1 MQLTRLEIKGFK
13 SFGDKVTI
21 NFNEGVT
28 GIVGPNGCGKSNV
41 IDAMRWV
48 LGEQSTKALRSEK
61 MENIIFNGSK
71 NRKQSQL
78 AEVSLSFD
86 NTKNI
91 LPTAYSQVTVTRKL
105 YRNGDSEYRL
115 NDVQC
120 RLKDITDL
128 FLDTGIGSDSYS
140 IIELKM
146 VDEIISNKEHS
157 RRSLFEE
164 ASGISKYKLRKKQ
177 TFSKLKDT
185 ETDLERVEDLLFEI
199 EKNLKTLE
207 SQARKAERYYKLKEQ
222 YRALSVQLATH
233 RIAFFRTDLNALE
246 AQEQNQ
252 QVNRTELSTKIDNQ
266 EADLQKLKLG
276 SIHQEKNLSVQQ
288 KATNELIS
296 KIRAYESEK
305 KVKNEQMRFLQ
316 EKETRLTGEL
326 EKDKNQVNHIKY
338 NIKRLNE
345 EVVIETELFIKIE
358 SDLKLLKSTLDT
370 LREQQQTEK
379 NRLDNL
385 TKSISD
391 FQNQVYQAQKDI
403 DILNIQKDALVQ
415 ESNRNV
421 DDTETKTSEL
431 KAFDHALAELDL
443 QVADKQNYIKQLKD
457 AEETLKEK
465 LADSETVL
473 SFNKEKLTA
482 ENRKKDAK
490 QNEYNLTKSLVDSLE
505 GFPESIRFL
514 KKNSTFAKTAL
525 LLSDILFCN
534 EDYRIAIENYLEPV
548 MNHYVVDKYGDAVVA
563 INLLTDASRG
573 RANFFILENIPDKN
587 ISTTTHEGLIAA
599 LSVVEVDKKY
609 QQLCNLLL
617 QNVYIAVTEQENI
630 FKVNPTESFTIL
642 AKSGKYAQTKFTL
655 AGGSIGLFEGKR
667 IGRAKNLE
675 NLVKGIKQ
683 SDSLIN
689 QYNLA
694 IKTATD
700 NIFNLKEASQI
711 DQINTLQ
718 QELNRLNNEHISVQ
732 TRRDQYQEFITT
744 SENRKSDIL
753 QKIVTIEKSLSEKLP
768 ALIEL
773 QKKQQEDHLNLH
785 EQQLNYQELAEQVN
799 ESAGKYNQDNIRFH
813 QQQNKLSGLEKDLDY
828 RFVQEEALNKRIE
841 QNDKELQE
849 TLTQITATLQ
859 HTDLSDDTLLDM
871 YQQREEMEKGLA
883 EAEKEYFA
891 SKGNINELESAITQI
906 RKNREET
913 DFVLTELKDKK
924 NTLKIDLNSL
934 KERLAVEF
942 NIDIND
948 LLEGEDEVETEN
960 EVEVKTEVEAK
971 TEAEVK
977 TESEF
982 DLRQKVEK
990 MKRNL
995 DEFGAINSMAME
1007 AFKEMEERYV
1017 FIQNQKK
1024 DLHTAKTDLL
1034 QTIKEIDDTA
1044 KDKFMEAFTQAREH
1058 FIVVFRSLFNEE
1070 DSCDLILSDINNP
1083 LEADIDIIA
1092 RPKGKRPLSIN
1103 QLSGGEKTL
1112 TATALLFSLYLLKP
1126 APFCIFDEVDAPLDD
1141 TNIDKFNN
1149 IIRKFSDQSQFIIVS
1164 HNKRTIA
1171 STDIIYGVTMVETG
1185 VSRVVAV
1192 DMREVAA

>member
-28 GIVGPNGCGKSNV
+28 AIVGPNGCGKSNV

-61 MENIIFNGSK
+61 MENIIFNGTK
-71 NRKQSQL
+71 NRKQAQL

-146 VDEIISNKEHS
+146 VDEIITNKEHS

-177 TFSKLKDT
+177 TFNKLKDT
-185 ETDLERVEDLLFEI
+185 EADLERVEDLLFEI

-222 YRALSVQLATH
+222 YRELSIQLATH
-233 RIAFFRTDLNALE
+233 RIAFFRTDLDALE
-246 AQEQNQ
+246 TQEQNQ
-252 QVNRTELSTKIDNQ
+252 QVNRSELSTRIDQQ
-266 EADLQKLKLG
+266 EAELQKLKLG
-276 SIHQEKNLSVQQ
+276 SINQERNLSVQQ
-288 KATNELIS
+288 KATNELVS
-296 KIRAYESEK
+296 KIRTYESEK
-305 KVKNEQMRFLQ
+305 KIKNEQMRFLQ
-316 EKETRLTGEL
+316 EKETRLAGEL
-326 EKDKNQVNHIKY
+326 EKDKNQLSHIKY

-345 EVVIETELFIKIE
+345 EVLTETEVFNRLE
-358 SDLKLLKSTLDT
+358 ADLKLLKSTLNT

-379 NRLDNL
+379 NRTDRLI
-385 TKSISD
+385 KSLND
-391 FQNQVYQAQKDI
+391 LQNQVYQSQKEI

-415 ESNRNV
+415 ETNRNEG
-421 DDTETKTSEL
+421 DAETKTLEL
-431 KAFDHALAELDL
+431 KAFDHALAELDI
-443 QVADKQNYIKQLKD
+443 QVSEKQRNIKQLKE
-457 AEETLKEK
+457 AEKILKEK
-465 LADSETVL
+465 LAASEITL
-473 SFNKEKLTA
+473 ASNKEKLNA

-490 QNEYNLTKSLVDSLE
+490 QNEYNLTKSLVESLE
-505 GFPESIRFL
+505 GYPESIRFL
-514 KKNSTFAKTAL
+514 KKNNSFSKSAL
-525 LLSDILFCN
+525 LLSDILFCH

-548 MNHYVVDKYGDAVVA
+548 MNHYVVDEYADAVQA
-563 INLLTDASRG
+563 INLLTDSSRG
-573 RANFFILENIPDKN
+573 RANFFILENVPDKN
-587 ISTTTHEGLIAA
+587 PVLIPQEGLVPA
-599 LSVVEVDKKY
+599 LSVIDVDKKY
-609 QQLCNLLL
+609 QNLCNLLL
-617 QNVYIAVTEQENI
+617 QNVYLAVAAQEQI
-630 FKVNPTESFTIL
+630 FRESPAESLTIL
-642 AKSGKYAQTKFTL
+642 AKNGKYAQSRFTL
-655 AGGSIGLFEGKR
+655 SGGSVGLFEGKR
-667 IGRAKNLE
+667 IGRVKNLE
-675 NLVKGIKQ
+675 NLAKEIKA
-683 SDSLIN
+683 SESLIN
-689 QYNLA
+689 QYTA
-694 IKTATD
+694 VIKAEND
-700 NIFNLKEASQI
+700 QIFSLKEASKVNV
-711 DQINTLQ
+711 INTLQ
-718 QELNRLNNEHISVQ
+718 QELNRLSNEQISVQ

-744 SENRKSDIL
+744 SENRKTDIA
-753 QKIVTIEKSLSEKLP
+753 QKIASIEKSLQEKLP
-768 ALIEL
+768 ALVEL
-773 QKKQQEDHLNLH
+773 QQKQQQEHLNLQ
-785 EQQLNYQELAEQVN
+785 EQQLNYQELADQVN
-799 ESAGKYNQDNIRFH
+799 DSAGKYNQDNIRFH
-813 QQQNKLSGLEKDLDY
+813 QQQNKLAGLEKDLDY
-828 RFVQEEALNKRIE
+828 RFVQEEALDKRIA

-859 HTDLSDDTLLDM
+859 HTDLSDDTLLEM
-871 YQQREEMEKGLA
+871 YQQREDLEKGLA
-883 EAEKEYFA
+883 DIEKEYFE
-891 SKGNINELESAITQI
+891 SKGTINDLEGNIAVI

-913 DFVLTELKDKK
+913 DFLLTEIKDKK
-924 NTLKIDLNSL
+924 NSLKIDLNSL

-948 LLEGEDEVETEN
+948 LLETEIAIETL
-960 EVEVKTEVEAK
+960 
-971 TEAEVK
+971 
-977 TESEF
+977 ESEF
-982 DLRQKVEK
+982 EIRQKVEK
-990 MKRNL
+990 MKRQL

-1024 DLHTAKTDLL
+1024 DLNTAKADLL

-1044 KDKFMEAFTQAREH
+1044 KEKFMQAFTQAREH
-1058 FIVVFRSLFNEE
+1058 FIIVFRSLFNEE

-1171 STDIIYGVTMVETG
+1171 STDIIYGVTMVEQG

-1192 DMREVAA
+1192 DLREVAA

>member
-21 NFNEGVT
+21 NFNEGIT
-28 GIVGPNGCGKSNV
+28 AIVGPNGCGKSNV

-61 MENIIFNGSK
+61 MENIIFNGTK
-71 NRKQSQL
+71 NRKQAQL

-91 LPTAYSQVTVTRKL
+91 LPTAYATVTITRKL

-128 FLDTGIGSDSYS
+128 FLDTGIGADSYS

-146 VDEIISNKEHS
+146 VDEIITNKEHS

-177 TFSKLKDT
+177 TFNKLKDT
-185 ETDLERVEDLLFEI
+185 EADLERVEDLLFEI

-207 SQARKAERYYKLKEQ
+207 NQARKAERYYKLKEQ
-222 YRALSVQLATH
+222 YRDLSVQLATH

-246 AQEQNQ
+246 TQEQNQ
-252 QVNRTELSTKIDNQ
+252 QLNRTELSATIDSS
-266 EADLQKLKLG
+266 EALLQKLKLE
-276 SIHQEKNLSVQQ
+276 SINQEKNLSVQQ
-288 KATNELIS
+288 KATNELVS

-316 EKETRLTGEL
+316 EKETRLAGEL
-326 EKDKNQVNHIKY
+326 EKDKNQLNHIKY

-345 EVVIETELFIKIE
+345 EILSETESFNRLE
-358 SDLKLLKSTLDT
+358 NDLKQLKAVVDT

-385 TKSISD
+385 VKSVND
-391 FQNQVYQAQKDI
+391 LQNQVYQSQKEI

-421 DDTETKTSEL
+421 GDTETKTAEL
-431 KAFDHALAELDL
+431 KAFDHALAELDV
-443 QVADKQNYIKQLKD
+443 QINSHQININQLK
-457 AEETLKEK
+457 AEEEILKTQLAEAEQDQINFKEK
-465 LADSETVL
+465 LS
-473 SFNKEKLTA
+473 A

-514 KKNSTFAKTAL
+514 KKHQSFAKSAL

-534 EDYRIAIENYLEPV
+534 EDYRVAIENYLEPV
-548 MNHYVVDKYGDAVVA
+548 MNHYVVDHYTDAVQA

-573 RANFFILENIPDKN
+573 RANFFILENIPEK
-587 ISTTTHEGLIAA
+587 THSVNEQAGLISA
-599 LSVVEVDKKY
+599 LSVIEVDKKY
-609 QQLCNLLL
+609 QSLCNLLL
-617 QNVYIAVTEQENI
+617 QNVYIATGEQENT
-630 FKVNPTESFTIL
+630 FKEKPAENHTIL
-642 AKSGKYAQTKFTL
+642 AKNGKYAQTKFTL
-655 AGGSIGLFEGKR
+655 AGGSVGLFEGKR

-675 NLVKGIKQ
+675 NLAKEIKAAE
-683 SDSLIN
+683 SLIN
-689 QYNLA
+689 QYQSA
-694 IKTATD
+694 IDSATEK
-700 NIFNLKEASQI
+700 ISQLKSATKSEE
-711 DQINTLQ
+711 INTLQ
-718 QELNRLNNEHISVQ
+718 QVLNRLNNEHISLQ

-744 SENRKSDIL
+744 SENRKTDIA
-753 QKIVTIEKSLSEKLP
+753 QKIISIEQALAEKLP
-768 ALIEL
+768 ALVQL
-773 QKKQQEDHLNLH
+773 QKNQQEAHLNLQ
-785 EQQLNYQELAEQVN
+785 EQQLNYQEIADQVN
-799 ESAGKYNQDNIRFH
+799 ENAGKYNQENIRFH
-813 QQQNKLSGLEKDLDY
+813 QQQNKLANLEKDLDY
-828 RFVQEEALNKRIE
+828 RFVQEETLNKRIA

-859 HTDLSDDTLLDM
+859 HTDLSDDTLLAM

-883 EAEKEYFA
+883 EAEKEYFD
-891 SKGNINELESAITQI
+891 SKGNINEAENNLSNI
-906 RKNREET
+906 RKNREEA
-913 DFVLTELKDKK
+913 DFLLAEIKDKK
-924 NTLKIDLNSL
+924 NALKIDLNAL
-934 KERLAVEF
+934 KERLSVEF

-948 LLEGEDEVETEN
+948 LIESET
-960 EVEVKTEVEAK
+960 A
-971 TEAEVK
+971 AEVV
-977 TESEF
+977 ESEF

-990 MKRNL
+990 MKRQL

-1007 AFKEMEERYV
+1007 AFKEMEERYA

-1024 DLHTAKTDLL
+1024 DLNAAKTDLL

-1044 KDKFMEAFTQAREH
+1044 KEKFMQAFTQARAH

-1070 DSCDLILSDINNP
+1070 DSCDLILSDPQNP
-1083 LEADIDIIA
+1083 LDSDIDIIA

-1171 STDIIYGVTMVETG
+1171 STDIIYGVTMVEQG

-1192 DMREVAA
+1192 DLREVAA

>member
-1 MQLTRLEIKGFK
+1 MQLTKLEIKGFK

-28 GIVGPNGCGKSNV
+28 AIVGPNGCGKSNV

-48 LGEQSTKALRSEK
+48 LGEQSTRALRSEK
-61 MENIIFNGSK
+61 MENIIFNGTK
-71 NRKQSQL
+71 NRKQAQL

-91 LPTAYSQVTVTRKL
+91 LPTAYSSVTITRKL

-146 VDEIISNKEHS
+146 VDEIISNKENS

-177 TFSKLKDT
+177 TFNKLKDT
-185 ETDLERVEDLLFEI
+185 EADLERVEDLLFEI

-207 SQARKAERYYKLKEQ
+207 NQAKKAERYYKLKEQ
-222 YRALSVQLATH
+222 YRELSVQLAAH
-233 RIAFFRTDLNALE
+233 RISFFRTDLTALE
-246 AQEQNQ
+246 TQEQNQ
-252 QVNRTELSTKIDNQ
+252 QVNRTELSTQIDSG
-266 EADLQKLKLG
+266 EAGLQKLKLE
-276 SIHQEKNLSVQQ
+276 SINQEKNLSVQQ
-288 KATNELIS
+288 KATNEVVS

-316 EKETRLTGEL
+316 EKETRLSAEL

-345 EVVIETELFIKIE
+345 EVLTETEVFNRVE
-358 SDLKLLKSTLDT
+358 SDLKALKASLDT

-379 NRLDNL
+379 NRTDNL
-385 TKSISD
+385 IKSVSEL
-391 FQNQVYQAQKDI
+391 QNQVYASQKEI

-415 ESNRNV
+415 ETNRNV
-421 DDTETKTSEL
+421 DDTETKSMEL
-431 KAFDHALAELDL
+431 KAFDHALAELDI
-443 QVADKQNYIKQLKD
+443 QVREKQATIKNLTE
-457 AEETLKEK
+457 AEEVLKEK
-465 LADSETVL
+465 LSNAEFNL
-473 SFNKEKLTA
+473 SSNKEKLNA

-514 KKNSTFAKTAL
+514 KKNSSFSKNAL
-525 LLSDILFCN
+525 LLSDILFCD

-548 MNHYVVDKYGDAVVA
+548 MNHYVVEKYADAVQA

-587 ISTTTHEGLIAA
+587 ASVVNQEGLISA
-599 LSVVEVDKKY
+599 LEVTEVDKKY
-609 QQLCNLLL
+609 QNLCNLLL
-617 QNVYIAVTEQENI
+617 QNVFIAVNEQENL
-630 FKVNPTESFTIL
+630 FKQNANTNITIL
-642 AKSGKYAQTKFTL
+642 AKNAKYAQTKFTL
-655 AGGSIGLFEGKR
+655 SGGSVGLFEGKR

-675 NLVKGIKQ
+675 NLAREIK
-683 SDSLIN
+683 SSETLIN
-689 QYNLA
+689 QYNTA
-694 IKTATD
+694 ISVETD
-700 NIFNLKEASQI
+700 NIFNLKEASKVNQLA
-711 DQINTLQ
+711 TLQ
-718 QELNRLNNEHISVQ
+718 QEMNRLNNEHISVQ

-744 SENRKSDIL
+744 SENRKTDIA
-753 QKIVTIEKSLSEKLP
+753 QKIVSIEQMLSEKLP
-768 ALIEL
+768 ALIML
-773 QKKQQEDHLNLH
+773 QKNQQEAHLNLQ
-785 EQQLNYQELAEQVN
+785 EQQINYQEIADSVN
-799 ESAGKYNQDNIRFH
+799 ESATKFNQDNIRFH

-828 RFVQEEALNKRIE
+828 RFVQEEALNKRISL
-841 QNDKELQE
+841 NDKELQE
-849 TLTQITATLQ
+849 ALIEITNTLQ
-859 HTDLSDDTLLDM
+859 LTDLSDDTLLEM

-883 EAEKEYFA
+883 EAEKDYFD
-891 SKGNINELESAITQI
+891 SKGNINEVETNLTTL

-913 DFVLTELKDKK
+913 DFILTEIKDKK

-948 LLEGEDEVETEN
+948 LLETETE
-960 EVEVKTEVEAK
+960 V
-971 TEAEVK
+971 

-982 DLRQKVEK
+982 ELRQKVEK
-990 MKRNL
+990 MKRQL

-1007 AFKEMEERYV
+1007 AYKEMDERYT

-1024 DLHTAKTDLL
+1024 DLNAAKSDLL

-1044 KDKFMEAFTQAREH
+1044 KEKFMQAFTQAREH
-1058 FIVVFRSLFNEE
+1058 FIVVFRSLFNDE
-1070 DSCDLILSDINNP
+1070 DSCDLILSDTVNP

-1171 STDIIYGVTMVETG
+1171 STDIIYGVTMVEQG

-1192 DMREVAA
+1192 DLREVAA

>member
-1 MQLTRLEIKGFK
+1 MQLTKLEIKGFK

-28 GIVGPNGCGKSNV
+28 AIVGPNGCGKSNV

-61 MENIIFNGSK
+61 MENIIFNGTK
-71 NRKQSQL
+71 NRKQAQL

-146 VDEIISNKEHS
+146 VDEIITNKEHS

-177 TFSKLKDT
+177 TFNKLKDT
-185 ETDLERVEDLLFEI
+185 EADLERVEDLLFEI

-207 SQARKAERYYKLKEQ
+207 NQARKAERYYKLKEQ
-222 YRALSVQLATH
+222 YRELSIQLATH
-233 RIAFFRTDLNALE
+233 RIAFFRTDLNVLE
-246 AQEQNQ
+246 TQEQNQ
-252 QVNRTELSTKIDNQ
+252 QVARTELSTRIDQ
-266 EADLQKLKLG
+266 TEADLQKLKLG

-288 KATNELIS
+288 KATNELVS
-296 KIRAYESEK
+296 KIRSYESEK
-305 KVKNEQMRFLQ
+305 KVKNEQVRFLQ
-316 EKETRLTGEL
+316 EKETRLAGEL
-326 EKDKNQVNHIKY
+326 EKDKNQLNHIKY

-345 EVVIETELFIKIE
+345 EVLTETEVFNRLE
-358 SDLKLLKSTLDT
+358 SDLKTLKSALDT
-370 LREQQQTEK
+370 LREQQQIEK
-379 NRLDNL
+379 NRTDNL
-385 TKSISD
+385 VKSLSEL
-391 FQNQVYQAQKDI
+391 QNQVYQAQKEI
-403 DILNIQKDALVQ
+403 DIFNIQKDALVQ
-415 ESNRNV
+415 ETNRNV
-421 DDTETKTSEL
+421 DDTETKTLEL
-431 KAFDHALAELDL
+431 KAFDHALAELDI
-443 QVADKQNYIKQLKD
+443 QITEKQQSIKQLKET
-457 AEETLKEK
+457 EEILKEQ
-465 LADSETVL
+465 LAESDLNLTS
-473 SFNKEKLTA
+473 NKEKLTS

-514 KKNSTFAKTAL
+514 KKNNAFAKNAL
-525 LLSDILFCN
+525 LLSDVLFCS

-548 MNHYVVDKYGDAVVA
+548 MNHYVVDYYADALQAV
-563 INLLTDASRG
+563 NLLTDATRG
-573 RANFFILENIPDKN
+573 RANFFILEHIQERNLPV
-587 ISTTTHEGLIAA
+587 SHHEGLISA
-599 LSVVEVDKKY
+599 LAVIEVDKKY
-609 QQLCNLLL
+609 QHLCNLLL
-617 QNVYIAVTEQENI
+617 QNVYLATDEQESL
-630 FKVNPTESFTIL
+630 FKKSPAESLTIL
-642 AKSGKYAQTKFTL
+642 AKNGKYAQTKFTL
-655 AGGSIGLFEGKR
+655 SGGSVGLFEGKR

-675 NLVKGIKQ
+675 NLAKEIKQ
-683 SDSLIN
+683 SESLIN
-689 QYNLA
+689 QYNQA
-694 IKTATD
+694 ISAATEQ
-700 NIFNLKEASQI
+700 ILQLKDASKVN
-711 DQINTLQ
+711 QINTIQ
-718 QELNRLNNEHISVQ
+718 QELNRLSNEQIFVQ

-744 SENRKSDIL
+744 SENRKTDIA
-753 QKIVTIEKSLSEKLP
+753 QKIVSIEKSLSEKLP

-773 QKKQQEDHLNLH
+773 QKKQQQDHVNLQ
-785 EQQLNYQELAEQVN
+785 EQQLNYQDIADQVN
-799 ESAGKYNQDNIRFH
+799 DSAQKYNQDNIRFH
-813 QQQNKLSGLEKDLDY
+813 QQQNKLSSLEKDLDY
-828 RFVQEEALNKRIE
+828 RFVQEEALDKRIA

-849 TLTQITATLQ
+849 TLLQITATLQ
-859 HTDLSDDTLLDM
+859 HTDLSDDTLLEM

-883 EAEKEYFA
+883 EAEKEYFDR
-891 SKGNINELESAITQI
+891 KGNINELENSLTNI

-913 DFVLTELKDKK
+913 DFLLTEIKDKK

-948 LLEGEDEVETEN
+948 LLETETDI
-960 EVEVKTEVEAK
+960 A
-971 TEAEVK
+971 AL
-977 TESEF
+977 ESEF
-982 DLRQKVEK
+982 EIRQKVEK
-990 MKRNL
+990 MKRQL

-1024 DLHTAKTDLL
+1024 DLNAAKTDLL

-1044 KDKFMEAFTQAREH
+1044 KEKFMHAFTQAREH

-1171 STDIIYGVTMVETG
+1171 STDIIYGVTMVEQG

-1192 DMREVAA
+1192 DLREVAA

>member
-28 GIVGPNGCGKSNV
+28 AIVGPNGCGKSNV

-61 MENIIFNGSK
+61 MENIIFNGTK
-71 NRKQSQL
+71 NRKQAQL

-146 VDEIISNKEHS
+146 VDEIITNKEHS

-177 TFSKLKDT
+177 TFNKLKDT
-185 ETDLERVEDLLFEI
+185 EADLERVEDLLFEI

-207 SQARKAERYYKLKEQ
+207 NQARKAERYYKLKEQ
-222 YRALSVQLATH
+222 YRELSIQLATH
-233 RIAFFRTDLNALE
+233 RIAFFRTDLNVLE
-246 AQEQNQ
+246 TQEQNQ
-252 QVNRTELSTKIDNQ
+252 QVARAAFSTKIDQ
-266 EADLQKLKLG
+266 TEAELQKLKLG

-288 KATNELIS
+288 KATNELVS

-316 EKETRLTGEL
+316 EKETRLASEL
-326 EKDKNQVNHIKY
+326 EKDKNQLNHIKY

-345 EVVIETELFIKIE
+345 EVLTETAVFDRLD

-370 LREQQQTEK
+370 SREQQQAEK
-379 NRLDNL
+379 NRIDNL
-385 TKSISD
+385 VKSLGEL
-391 FQNQVYQAQKDI
+391 QNLVYQAQKEI
-403 DILNIQKDALVQ
+403 DIFNIQKDALVQ
-415 ESNRNV
+415 ETNRNV

-431 KAFDHALAELDL
+431 KAFDNALAELDI
-443 QVADKQNYIKQLKD
+443 QITEKQHAIKQLKE
-457 AEETLKEK
+457 AEEILKEQ
-465 LADSETVL
+465 LAEREASL
-473 SFNKEKLTA
+473 NSNKEKLTS

-514 KKNSTFAKTAL
+514 KKNNTFAKSAL
-525 LLSDILFCN
+525 LLSDILFCS

-548 MNHYVVDKYGDAVVA
+548 MNHYVVDFYADAVQA
-563 INLLTDASRG
+563 INLLTDATRG
-573 RANFFILENIPDKN
+573 RANFFILENIPEKKATSSD
-587 ISTTTHEGLIAA
+587 HEGLISA
-599 LSVVEVDKKY
+599 LSVIEVDKKY
-609 QQLCNLLL
+609 QHLCNLLL
-617 QNVYIAVTEQENI
+617 QNVYIAIDEQESL
-630 FKVNPTESFTIL
+630 FKKSPADGLTVL
-642 AKSGKYAQTKFTL
+642 AKNGKYAQTKFTL
-655 AGGSIGLFEGKR
+655 SGGSVGLFEGKR

-675 NLVKGIKQ
+675 NLAKEIKQ
-683 SDSLIN
+683 SELLIN
-689 QYNLA
+689 QYNQA
-694 IKTATD
+694 ISAATEQ
-700 NIFNLKEASQI
+700 ILRLKSSSKVA
-711 DQINTLQ
+711 QINGLQ
-718 QELNRLNNEHISVQ
+718 QELNRLSNEQISLQ

-744 SENRKSDIL
+744 SENRKTDIA
-753 QKIVTIEKSLSEKLP
+753 QKIVSIEKSLSEKLP

-773 QKKQQEDHLNLH
+773 QKKQQQNHLNLQ
-785 EQQLNYQELAEQVN
+785 EQQLNYQDIADQVN
-799 ESAGKYNQDNIRFH
+799 DSAQKYNQDNIRFH
-813 QQQNKLSGLEKDLDY
+813 QQQNKLSSLEKDLDY
-828 RFVQEEALNKRIE
+828 RFVQEEALDKRIA
-841 QNDKELQE
+841 QHDKEFQE
-849 TLTQITATLQ
+849 TLLQITATLQ
-859 HTDLSDDTLLDM
+859 HTDLSDDTLLEM

-883 EAEKEYFA
+883 EAEKEYFE
-891 SKGNINELESAITQI
+891 SKGNINELENTLTTI

-913 DFVLTELKDKK
+913 DLLLTEIKDKK

-948 LLEGEDEVETEN
+948 LLETE
-960 EVEVKTEVEAK
+960 TEVEAM
-971 TEAEVK
+971 
-977 TESEF
+977 ESEF
-982 DLRQKVEK
+982 EIRQKVEK
-990 MKRNL
+990 MKRQL

-1024 DLHTAKTDLL
+1024 DLNAAKTDLL

-1044 KDKFMEAFTQAREH
+1044 KEKFMQAFTQAREH

-1171 STDIIYGVTMVETG
+1171 STDIIYGVTMVEQG

-1192 DMREVAA
+1192 DLREVAA